1 MVQGLGL
8 AKKYLEKINEITKL
22 ENGTYDVT
30 FIDDVKVNYA
40 PKGIKKAVMTYV
52 DETLKD
58 YVDET
63 LKDFVK
69 PEEEEVTESVSNID
83 SNIKSNINEKQEFQ
97 LTVPEKYNSL
107 FNEENLE
114 ILFNIVNERKI
125 NVNNETVVLPEH
137 YRTLKNDITI
147 SMKTNSEIYSNFK
160 KYAAT
165 NGITVASLMNY
176 IMDMFL
182 KNVKK

>member
-1 MVQGLGL
+1 MK
-8 AKKYLEKINEITKL
+8 AEKKS
-22 ENGTYDVT
+22 NGNWKNKD
-30 FIDDVKVNYA
+30 
-40 PKGIKKAVMTYV
+40 KK
-52 DETLKD
+52 K
-58 YVDET
+58 
-63 LKDFVK
+63 
-69 PEEEEVTESVSNID
+69 
-83 SNIKSNINEKQEFQ
+83 KSNINEKQEFQ

>member
-58 YVDET
+58 
-63 LKDFVK
+63 FVK
-69 PEEEEVTESVSNID
+69 PEEEVTESVSNID
-83 SNIKSNINEKQEFQ
+83 SNINEKQEFQ

-137 YRTLKNDITI
+137 YRTLKNDIT
-147 SMKTNSEIYSNFK
+147 
-160 KYAAT
+160 
-165 NGITVASLMNY
+165 
-176 IMDMFL
+176 
-182 KNVKK
+182 

>member
-58 YVDET
+58 
-63 LKDFVK
+63 FVK
-69 PEEEEVTESVSNID
+69 PEEEVTESVSNID
-83 SNIKSNINEKQEFQ
+83 SNIKSNIDEKQEFQ

-114 ILFNIVNERKI
+114 ILFNIVNERK
-125 NVNNETVVLPEH
+125 VYVLDDENFLNL
-137 YRTLKNDITI
+137 YKYKFKNLLPFFLMHALADMFG
-147 SMKTNSEIYSNFK
+147 S
-160 KYAAT
+160 
-165 NGITVASLMNY
+165 SLMY
-176 IMDMFL
+176 LLIAWGA
-182 KNVKK
+182 

>member
-1 MVQGLGL
+1 MEQGLGL

-58 YVDET
+58 
-63 LKDFVK
+63 FVK
-69 PEEEEVTESVSNID
+69 PEEEVTESVSNID

-125 NVNNETVVLPEH
+125 NVNNETCC
-137 YRTLKNDITI
+137 
-147 SMKTNSEIYSNFK
+147 NFL
-160 KYAAT
+160 
-165 NGITVASLMNY
+165 NIIEL
-176 IMDMFL
+176 
-182 KNVKK
+182 

>member
-58 YVDET
+58 
-63 LKDFVK
+63 FVK
-69 PEEEEVTESVSNID
+69 PEEEVTESVSNID
-83 SNIKSNINEKQEFQ
+83 EKQEFQ

-114 ILFNIVNERKI
+114 ILSKIINERKI

>member
-1 MVQGLGL
+1 
-8 AKKYLEKINEITKL
+8 
-22 ENGTYDVT
+22 
-30 FIDDVKVNYA
+30 
-40 PKGIKKAVMTYV
+40 MT
-52 DETLKD
+52 

-69 PEEEEVTESVSNID
+69 PEEEVTESVSNID

-147 SMKTNSEIYSNFK
+147 SMKTNSEIYSKFQKVCCYKWNNCRK
-160 KYAAT
+160 SNELYYGYVSKEC
-165 NGITVASLMNY
+165 
-176 IMDMFL
+176 
-182 KNVKK
+182 

>member
-58 YVDET
+58 
-63 LKDFVK
+63 FVK
-69 PEEEEVTESVSNID
+69 PEEEVTESVSNID
-83 SNIKSNINEKQEFQ
+83 SNIKSNIDEKQEFQ

-114 ILFNIVNERKI
+114 ILFNIVNERKVY
-125 NVNNETVVLPEH
+125 VNNETVVLPEH

-160 KYAAT
+160 
-165 NGITVASLMNY
+165 
-176 IMDMFL
+176 
-182 KNVKK
+182 

>member
-8 AKKYLEKINEITKL
+8 AKKYLEKINDITKL
-22 ENGTYDVT
+22 DDGSYEIT
-30 FIDDVKVNYA
+30 FIDNVKINYA
-40 PKGIKKAVMTYV
+40 SKGVRKAVMNYI
-52 DETLKD
+52 DD
-58 YVDET
+58 T
-63 LKDFVK
+63 LKDFIEA
-69 PEEEEVTESVSNID
+69 EEKETADNSSNID
-83 SNIKSNINEKQEFQ
+83 SNIQGNIVEKQGFQ
-97 LTVPEKYNSL
+97 ITVAEKYSSL
-107 FNEENLE
+107 FTEENLE
-114 ILFNIVNERKI
+114 VLSKIINERKI

-182 KNVKK
+182 KNIKK

>member
-58 YVDET
+58 
-63 LKDFVK
+63 FVK
-69 PEEEEVTESVSNID
+69 PEEEEEVTESVSNID

-114 ILFNIVNERKI
+114 ILF

>member
-22 ENGTYDVT
+22 ENGTYDVI

-58 YVDET
+58 
-63 LKDFVK
+63 FVK
-69 PEEEEVTESVSNID
+69 PEEEVTESVSNID
-83 SNIKSNINEKQEFQ
+83 EKQEFQ

>member
-58 YVDET
+58 
-63 LKDFVK
+63 FVK

-83 SNIKSNINEKQEFQ
+83 EKQEFQ

>member
-58 YVDET
+58 
-63 LKDFVK
+63 FVK
-69 PEEEEVTESVSNID
+69 PEEEVTESVSNIG

>member
-58 YVDET
+58 
-63 LKDFVK
+63 FVK
-69 PEEEEVTESVSNID
+69 PEEEVTESVSNID

-160 KYAAT
+160 KYAVA
-165 NGITVASLMNY
+165 NDITVASLMNF

-182 KNVKK
+182 KNIKK

>member
-8 AKKYLEKINEITKL
+8 AKKYLEKINDITKL
-22 ENGTYDVT
+22 DDGSYEIT
-30 FIDDVKVNYA
+30 FIDNVKINYA
-40 PKGIKKAVMTYV
+40 SKGVKKAVMNYI
-52 DETLKD
+52 
-58 YVDET
+58 DET

-69 PEEEEVTESVSNID
+69 PEEEVTGSISNID
-83 SNIKSNINEKQEFQ
+83 SNIKSNIDEKQEFQ
-97 LTVPEKYNSL
+97 LTVPEKYSSL
-107 FNEENLE
+107 FTEENLE

>member
-58 YVDET
+58 
-63 LKDFVK
+63 FVK
-69 PEEEEVTESVSNID
+69 PEEEVTESVSNID

-147 SMKTNSEIYSNFK
+147 SMKTNF
-160 KYAAT
+160 
-165 NGITVASLMNY
+165 
-176 IMDMFL
+176 
-182 KNVKK
+182 

>member
-58 YVDET
+58 
-63 LKDFVK
+63 FVK
-69 PEEEEVTESVSNID
+69 PEEEVTESVSNID
-83 SNIKSNINEKQEFQ
+83 EKQEFQ

>member
-8 AKKYLEKINEITKL
+8 AKKYLEKINDITKL
-22 ENGTYDVT
+22 DDGSYEIT
-30 FIDDVKVNYA
+30 FIDNVKINYA
-40 PKGIKKAVMTYV
+40 SKGVRKAVMNYI
-52 DETLKD
+52 DD
-58 YVDET
+58 T
-63 LKDFVK
+63 LKDFIEA
-69 PEEEEVTESVSNID
+69 EEKETADNSSNID
-83 SNIKSNINEKQEFQ
+83 SNIQGNIVEKQGFQ
-97 LTVPEKYNSL
+97 ITVAEKYSSL
-107 FNEENLE
+107 FTEENLE
-114 ILFNIVNERKI
+114 VLSKIINERKI

>member
-58 YVDET
+58 
-63 LKDFVK
+63 FVK
-69 PEEEEVTESVSNID
+69 PEEEVTESV
-83 SNIKSNINEKQEFQ
+83 SNINEKQEFQ

>member
-40 PKGIKKAVMTYV
+40 PKGIKKAVMA
-52 DETLKD
+52 

-69 PEEEEVTESVSNID
+69 PKEEVTESVSNID
-83 SNIKSNINEKQEFQ
+83 SNIKSNIDEKQEFQ
-97 LTVPEKYNSL
+97 LIVPKKYNSL

-114 ILFNIVNERKI
+114 ILLNIVNERKVY
-125 NVNNETVVLPEH
+125 VNNETVVLPEH

-165 NGITVASLMNY
+165 NEITVASLMNY

-182 KNVKK
+182 KNIKK

>member
-58 YVDET
+58 
-63 LKDFVK
+63 FVK
-69 PEEEEVTESVSNID
+69 PEEEVTESVSNID

-165 NGITVASLMNY
+165 N
-176 IMDMFL
+176 
-182 KNVKK
+182 

>member
-58 YVDET
+58 
-63 LKDFVK
+63 FVK
-69 PEEEEVTESVSNID
+69 PEEEVTESVSNID
-83 SNIKSNINEKQEFQ
+83 EKQEFQ

-114 ILFNIVNERKI
+114 ILFNIVNERKVY
-125 NVNNETVVLPEH
+125 VNNETVVLPEH

>member
-58 YVDET
+58 
-63 LKDFVK
+63 FVK
-69 PEEEEVTESVSNID
+69 PEEEVTESVSNID

-114 ILFNIVNERKI
+114 ILFNIVNERKVY
-125 NVNNETVVLPEH
+125 VNNETVVLPEH
-137 YRTLKNDITI
+137 YRNLKNDITI
-147 SMKTNSEIYSNFK
+147 SMKTNSEIYSSFK

>member
-58 YVDET
+58 
-63 LKDFVK
+63 FVK
-69 PEEEEVTESVSNID
+69 PEEEVTESVSNID
-83 SNIKSNINEKQEFQ
+83 SNIKSNIDEKQEFQ

-114 ILFNIVNERKI
+114 ILSKIINERKI

-160 KYAAT
+160 RYAVR
-165 NGITVASLMNY
+165 NGITFASLMNY

-182 KNVKK
+182 KNIKK

>member
-30 FIDDVKVNYA
+30 FIDDVKINYA
-40 PKGIKKAVMTYV
+40 PKGIKKAVMA
-52 DETLKD
+52 

-69 PEEEEVTESVSNID
+69 PKEEVTESVSNID
-83 SNIKSNINEKQEFQ
+83 SNIKSNIDEKQEFQ
-97 LTVPEKYNSL
+97 LIIPEKYNSL

-114 ILFNIVNERKI
+114 ILLNIVNEKKVY
-125 NVNNETVVLPEH
+125 VNNETVVLPEH

-165 NGITVASLMNY
+165 NGMLDSS
-176 IMDMFL
+176 MFWL
-182 KNVKK
+182 NE

>member
-30 FIDDVKVNYA
+30 FIDDVKINYA
-40 PKGIKKAVMTYV
+40 PKGIKKAVMA
-52 DETLKD
+52 

-69 PEEEEVTESVSNID
+69 PKEEVTESVSNID
-83 SNIKSNINEKQEFQ
+83 EKQEFQ
-97 LTVPEKYNSL
+97 LIIPEKYNSL

-114 ILFNIVNERKI
+114 ILLNIVNEKKVY
-125 NVNNETVVLPEH
+125 VNNETVVLPEH

-182 KNVKK
+182 KSIKK

>member
-30 FIDDVKVNYA
+30 FIDDVKINYA
-40 PKGIKKAVMTYV
+40 PKGIKKAVMA
-52 DETLKD
+52 

-69 PEEEEVTESVSNID
+69 PEEEVTESVSNID

-114 ILFNIVNERKI
+114 ILFNIVNERKVY
-125 NVNNETVVLPEH
+125 VNNETVVLPEH
-137 YRTLKNDITI
+137 YRNLKNDITI
-147 SMKTNSEIYSNFK
+147 SMKTNSEIYSSFK

-182 KNVKK
+182 KSIKK

>member
-30 FIDDVKVNYA
+30 FIDDVKINYA

-58 YVDET
+58 FI
-63 LKDFVK
+63 KA
-69 PEEEEVTESVSNID
+69 EEEFTESGSNTD
-83 SNIKSNINEKQEFQ
+83 SNIKSNIDEKQEFQ

-114 ILFNIVNERKI
+114 ILSKIINERKI

-147 SMKTNSEIYSNFK
+147 SMKTNSEIYSSFK

-182 KNVKK
+182 KNIKK

>member
-8 AKKYLEKINEITKL
+8 TKKYLEKINEITKL

-58 YVDET
+58 
-63 LKDFVK
+63 FVK
-69 PEEEEVTESVSNID
+69 PEEEVTESVSNID
-83 SNIKSNINEKQEFQ
+83 SNINEKQEFQ

>member
-30 FIDDVKVNYA
+30 FIDDVKINYA
-40 PKGIKKAVMTYV
+40 PKGIKKAVMA
-52 DETLKD
+52 

-63 LKDFVK
+63 LKDFIK
-69 PEEEEVTESVSNID
+69 SEEEFTESGSNTD
-83 SNIKSNINEKQEFQ
+83 SNIKSNIDEKQEFQ
-97 LTVPEKYNSL
+97 LTVPEKYSSL
-107 FNEENLE
+107 FTEENLD
-114 ILFNIVNERKI
+114 ILSNIINERKVSI
-125 NVNNETVVLPEH
+125 NNETIVFPE
-137 YRTLKNDITI
+137 YYKKMKNDITI

-160 KYAAT
+160 KYAIA
-165 NGITVASLMNY
+165 NDITVASLMNF

-182 KNVKK
+182 KNIKK